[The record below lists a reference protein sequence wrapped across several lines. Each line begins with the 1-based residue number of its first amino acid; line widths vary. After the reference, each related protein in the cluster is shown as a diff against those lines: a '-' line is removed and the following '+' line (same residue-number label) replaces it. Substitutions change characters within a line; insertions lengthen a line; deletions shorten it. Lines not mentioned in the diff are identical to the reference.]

1 MGMNRTSLLSAVI
14 ALALFAPAFALAAER
29 PTAAPEAAVSA
40 ATAIVRPS
48 VVAIETR
55 FDRPRSDDDF
65 GYWQMMSGAR
75 PLHGLFATGFIYKDP
90 QYVITCKFMTQ
101 YAEYYRI
108 ILDDG
113 RSFQAELVG
122 ENDDFDVAVLKV
134 DWGPDLEPVAPAM
147 GDSDKLQLGQ
157 RVALVGKA
165 LNSVDTF
172 STMGTISA
180 LRKQV
185 TGSPEPTDQ
194 MLQFD
199 ASYELTFTG
208 APLVDVKGRVVGM
221 VTNSVG
227 VGLNL
232 GVPIN
237 DIISIADRLISGE
250 TTETWFGVEP
260 QLMTTGLQE
269 AGYAPAT
276 FDWNGDGKAEKV
288 DFGMWVSYVEP
299 NSPADIAGMKA
310 GDTIVELDS
319 KLIKYEYDW
328 SAFKRSLEVGQLITV
343 KFIRKNELSGK
354 WERMETQVQ
363 ILAAPG
369 EEEDSEDS
377 KSPTMPPGHPAV

>member
-14 ALALFAPAFALAAER
+14 ALALLAPAFALAEER
-29 PTAAPEAAVSA
+29 PAAAPETAVSA

-55 FDRPRSDDDF
+55 FDRPRSDDNF

-90 QYVITCKFMTQ
+90 QYVITSKFLTQ
-101 YAEYYRI
+101 YAEFYRV

-122 ENDDFDVAVLKV
+122 DNDDFDLAVLKV

-147 GDSDKLQLGQ
+147 GDSDKLLLGQ

-165 LNSVDTF
+165 LNSVDTY

-180 LRKQV
+180 IRKQV

-208 APLVDVKGRVVGM
+208 APLVDVRGRVIGM

-237 DIISIADRLISGE
+237 DIVSIADRLISGE

-269 AGYAPAT
+269 AGYAPAA
-276 FDWNGDGKAEKV
+276 FDWNADGKAEKLE
-288 DFGMWVSYVEP
+288 FGMWVSYVEP
-299 NSPADIAGMKA
+299 NSPADIAGLKA
-310 GDTIVELDS
+310 SDTIVELDS
-319 KLIKYEYDW
+319 KFIKYEYDW
-328 SAFKRSLEVGQLITV
+328 YAFERSLEVGQLITV
-343 KFIRKNELSGK
+343 KFIRKNEQSGK
-354 WERMETQVQ
+354 WERMDTQVQ
-363 ILAAPG
+363 ILASPDA
-369 EEEDSEDS
+369 EEESDDA
-377 KSPTMPPGHPAV
+377 KSPAMPPGHPAV